1 MSHMSVEVSQKSR
14 TSVGL
19 HSTKAPNAS
28 PTGGKT
34 LLPDVSDGSIG
45 QAPRSPDEAG
55 NRKHQ
60 APTKHS
66 SMLSLSNGN
75 NGPSSMAP
83 MPIKT
88 QSSMSS
94 HSPDVEGTL
103 ASPSG
108 GPQRKKSVGRS
119 ISSMFKGLFKSPSQK
134 QSDAGSSDLG
144 NTKSSPNMA
153 HLMQANGSASSK
165 PSFSLKA
172 VFNSFSAGPDNAH
185 LPGAGKGETKV
196 QSSAKSSTAAIE
208 SEVQAAMR
216 RAASITGRQHAPST
230 LLAVAKDLPPKM
242 ARPVWNLRDYAVVEK
257 MYTGYASNVYKAFC
271 KYSGETV
278 CLKSYTLGNLCDL
291 NRFQIFRE
299 VKLHSSLSHEHII
312 RLFGAF
318 QQADQVV
325 LVQEF
330 ADAGD
335 LFTLLHRYG
344 GRLPERTAVELVL
357 HPFLLVIN
365 YLHANGI
372 AHRDIKPENILFT
385 ADMRLKL
392 CDFGLAIN
400 MREERAVTR
409 AGTLEYMAPEV
420 LNCPFKNKPEENK
433 DNERLHYSYH
443 VDTWAVG
450 VLTYELLVGLPPF
463 NDKQRNAVEDK
474 IRGEV
479 PRFPSKISE
488 LARDFILRALE
499 KDPIERPTIMDMLN
513 HRWIKIHRRSS
524 SVRQLRPQGEGG
536 AGKEDGA
543 GALGALSPAG
553 GAGAKKK
560 PPNSQ
565 FEDIAEEDHLAS
577 SDNLAKSSKPPSL
590 LHAAVGG
597 SANPAQHLVGPP
609 SSTSVSSHATNTTKD
624 GMRSVALSAK
634 SFTAGALPKGAFDG
648 LVTPAEV
655 AAAKAVASGSKAT
668 SRTATKDFEAV

>member
-1 MSHMSVEVSQKSR
+1 MKSMKAMLKRFTQK
-14 TSVGL
+14 G
-19 HSTKAPNAS
+19 P
-28 PTGGKT
+28 G
-34 LLPDVSDGSIG
+34 
-45 QAPRSPDEAG
+45 DEE
-55 NRKHQ
+55 
-60 APTKHS
+60 
-66 SMLSLSNGN
+66 
-75 NGPSSMAP
+75 
-83 MPIKT
+83 I
-88 QSSMSS
+88 
-94 HSPDVEGTL
+94 
-103 ASPSG
+103 
-108 GPQRKKSVGRS
+108 
-119 ISSMFKGLFKSPSQK
+119 
-134 QSDAGSSDLG
+134 
-144 NTKSSPNMA
+144 
-153 HLMQANGSASSK
+153 
-165 PSFSLKA
+165 
-172 VFNSFSAGPDNAH
+172 
-185 LPGAGKGETKV
+185 
-196 QSSAKSSTAAIE
+196 TAAINEGLPAFKDMLKDMLKPAGPTEEKAMPQSSE
-208 SEVQAAMR
+208 SAADDAVDGVSIVGPGSLLQCSVSAISMTAKGS
-216 RAASITGRQHAPST
+216 AAQETPST
-230 LLAVAKDLPPKM
+230 PLKSLPVGKPGTLSVSTNSETKSATGGEGVAKDRVSAYESVTLAVASHCPSALKRSKWCVSDFDLRALMYNGNISMVYHAVDKRSGITVALKLYKRHKLTVIERHQV
-242 ARPVWNLRDYAVVEK
+242 ARE
-257 MYTGYASNVYKAFC
+257 
-271 KYSGETV
+271 
-278 CLKSYTLGNLCDL
+278 
-291 NRFQIFRE
+291 I
-299 VKLHSSLSHEHII
+299 KLHVGLAHDAIIAMYAAWKDRSYVYLALEWAPGGDVYSYLRSS
-312 RLFGAF
+312 R
-318 QQADQVV
+318 
-325 LVQEF
+325 
-330 ADAGD
+330 
-335 LFTLLHRYG
+335 
-344 GRLPERTAVELVL
+344 GRLAEDVAVSLILE
-357 HPFLLVIN
+357 PFLSGLAVI
-365 YLHANGI
+365 HAQGLI
-372 AHRDIKPENILFT
+372 HRDIKPENILFT